1 MAPYIVSINN
11 QSDSK
16 QAYAI
21 FAAAPAI
28 KRNGDSAVD
37 VVTRIIT
44 SVRGV
49 ASPQGQASFMLSKK
63 LFATCGVYDVEAD
76 PSPQNQHRKRIGTGI
91 EVVDQRAVD
100 LGCLDEAGRLVRGT
114 TLRIECSDGTPA
126 FTTDEITPS
135 GALGC
140 FSILTGRDF
149 SVKEAK
155 HSELLILF
163 SPPPLLLLCYW
174 EPYSCSNVAA
184 SHPHPCI
191 LISPSVA
198 AADFWC

>member
-163 SPPPLLLLCYW
+163 SPPPYFSSATGN
-174 EPYSCSNVAA
+174 PTRVPMS
-184 SHPHPCI
+184 PHPI
-191 LISPSVA
+191 LTPV
-198 AADFWC
+198 F